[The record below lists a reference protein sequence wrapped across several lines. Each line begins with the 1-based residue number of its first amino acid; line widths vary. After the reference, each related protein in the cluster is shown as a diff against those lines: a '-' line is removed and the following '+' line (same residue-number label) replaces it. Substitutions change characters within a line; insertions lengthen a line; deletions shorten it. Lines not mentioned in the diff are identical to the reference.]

1 MSKFKFDSLRNIK
14 VNGLVVYEILNSS
27 VCPLTERNCKRPH
40 LSYEE
45 CREDDSNLDV
55 KRQNYID
62 WDDYFM
68 ATAFLAAKRSK
79 DPCTQVGACIV
90 NKDKIIVG
98 IGYNGFPHGC
108 SDDVF
113 PWRKNSES
121 PLENKYFYVC
131 HAEVNA
137 ILNRNTS
144 DTKGCKMYVALFPCN
159 ECAKFIIQSGIEEV
173 IYMSNKNFSKLETI
187 AARRM
192 FEAAGVTYRYEGKRS
207 KSFGV
212 V

>member
-1 MSKFKFDSLRNIK
+1 MRKCISASRKLKSTRVSLTITMFQT
-14 VNGLVVYEILNSS
+14 I
-27 VCPLTERNCKRPH
+27 
-40 LSYEE
+40 
-45 CREDDSNLDV
+45 
-55 KRQNYID
+55 
-62 WDDYFM
+62 
-68 ATAFLAAKRSK
+68 FL
-79 DPCTQVGACIV
+79 
-90 NKDKIIVG
+90 
-98 IGYNGFPHGC
+98 
-108 SDDVF
+108 
-113 PWRKNSES
+113 
-121 PLENKYFYVC
+121 LVC

-192 FEAAGVTYRYEGKRS
+192 FEAAGVTYRYEGKKS

-212 V
+212 VWSITSPIWSDFSLVQGSEGLTTMILWYLIILNLFIAVR